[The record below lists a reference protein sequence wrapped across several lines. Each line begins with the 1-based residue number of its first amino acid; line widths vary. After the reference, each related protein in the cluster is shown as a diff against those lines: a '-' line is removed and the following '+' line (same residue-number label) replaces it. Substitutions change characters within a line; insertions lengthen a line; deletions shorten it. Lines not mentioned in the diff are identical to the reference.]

1 LQARDEVFIHT
12 ILHSIASI
20 LGGTCDDDT
29 MEGDPAPLQG
39 AGAEDFVL
47 AEGFEGRGGHAGE
60 GNRVAQCVEDFY
72 GVPLCAV
79 RGYVMVD
86 QFDDVAATETM
97 LRHIAL
103 QRYICVE
110 LELHSVL
117 RVSGIRVTN
126 FVTPD
131 KYAVI
136 QMGETGTATTTEL
149 VMTAPLD
156 PPNRRS

>member
-1 LQARDEVFIHT
+1 
-12 ILHSIASI
+12 
-20 LGGTCDDDT
+20 
-29 MEGDPAPLQG
+29 
-39 AGAEDFVL
+39 L
-47 AEGFEGRGGHAGE
+47 AEGFEGRGRDAGDS
-60 GNRVAQCVEDFY
+60 NRVAQRVENFG

-79 RGYVMVD
+79 RGYMMIH
-86 QFDDVAATETM
+86 QFHNVAAAKPM

-103 QRYICVE
+103 QRHIRVE
-110 LELHSVL
+110 LELHTGL
-117 RVSGIRVTN
+117 RLSGMSVTN

>member
-1 LQARDEVFIHT
+1 
-12 ILHSIASI
+12 
-20 LGGTCDDDT
+20 
-29 MEGDPAPLQG
+29 MEANPAPLQG
-39 AGAEDFVL
+39 AGAEHFVL
-47 AEGFEGRGGHAGE
+47 AEGFESEGEHAGD
-60 GNRVAQCVEDFY
+60 GNRVAQRVKNFY
-72 GVPLCAV
+72 GVPLCAI
-79 RGYVMVD
+79 RGHVTVH
-86 QFDDVAATETM
+86 QFHDVAATETM

-103 QRYICVE
+103 QRYIRVE
-110 LELHSVL
+110 LELHTGL
-117 RVSGIRVTN
+117 RLSGMSVTN